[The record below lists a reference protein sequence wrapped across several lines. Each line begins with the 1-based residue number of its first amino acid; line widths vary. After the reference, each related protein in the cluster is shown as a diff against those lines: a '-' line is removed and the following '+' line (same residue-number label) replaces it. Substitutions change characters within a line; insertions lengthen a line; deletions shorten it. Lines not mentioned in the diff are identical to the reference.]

1 MTDRAQITSVSDGLL
16 VLAPAKI
23 NLSLLIAGKRPDGFH
38 EIETIMA
45 KVDFFDEILIQQ
57 NPKPGIELICK
68 GPYSV
73 PEGEE
78 NLVYKAC
85 EMLLA
90 SCGSKAD
97 LRIILTKNIPAG
109 AGLGSASSDAA
120 ATLIGVN
127 QFLQLS
133 ADEDTLAELAAA
145 LGSDV
150 AFFLGGPL
158 ALCTGRGEK
167 IKKLDEKFNFLALL
181 VLPDISVSTKKVY
194 ANYKHNSVLYEK
206 LKAQINGFVE
216 KNRIDLASK
225 ICTNMLEISC
235 FSIYEGLAAL
245 KAKTESFGIG
255 PLCLSGSGSAMFYIL
270 DSTEQKKAQEYR
282 RKLEEKLGCKS
293 IIVRNNRW

>member
-23 NLSLLIAGKRPDGFH
+23 NLSLLIAGKRPDDFH

-73 PEGEE
+73 PEGEG

-90 SCGSKAD
+90 SCGSKTD
-97 LRIILTKNIPAG
+97 LRITLTKNIPAG
-109 AGLGSASSDAA
+109 TGLGSASSDAA
-120 ATLIGVN
+120 TALIGIN
-127 QFLQLS
+127 QFLRLS

-181 VLPDISVSTKKVY
+181 ILPDISVSTKKVY
-194 ANYKHNSVLYEK
+194 ANYKHNSALYEK
-206 LKAQINGFVE
+206 LKAPINDFVE

-270 DSTEQKKAQEYR
+270 DSTEQKKAQEYKS
-282 RKLEEKLGCKS
+282 KLEEKLGCKS

>member
-1 MTDRAQITSVSDGLL
+1 
-16 VLAPAKI
+16 
-23 NLSLLIAGKRPDGFH
+23 
-38 EIETIMA
+38 
-45 KVDFFDEILIQQ
+45 
-57 NPKPGIELICK
+57 
-68 GPYSV
+68 
-73 PEGEE
+73 
-78 NLVYKAC
+78 
-85 EMLLA
+85 
-90 SCGSKAD
+90 
-97 LRIILTKNIPAG
+97 
-109 AGLGSASSDAA
+109 SASSDAA

-133 ADEDTLAELAAA
+133 ADKDTLAELAAA

-181 VLPDISVSTKKVY
+181 ILPDISVSTKKVY
-194 ANYKHNSVLYEK
+194 ANYKHNSTLYEK
-206 LKAQINGFVE
+206 LKAQINGFVA

-225 ICTNMLEISC
+225 ICTNMLETSC

-270 DSTEQKKAQEYR
+270 DSTEQKKAEENR